1 MIFIFLYFKSISAL
15 RQFRIFFLLAFV
27 CLPFTNYSI
36 DYFIDWLP
44 PHTNL
49 RQRIHVETRQIEQ
62 EISADN
68 WVSKGPI
75 LLEEQDLQ
83 ELVQK
88 SSRADY
94 FYRPDHKIRF
104 VFQGN
109 GIVFDFDTITHSLKR
124 VDRTMH
130 SGYNFSA
137 IRFYRN
143 DVLYSIGGEGFWSY
157 NRHITYFDDKTTKEW
172 EILRPKNLGP
182 AMISDGFQGYSA
194 TDDMYY
200 SGGSNHK
207 NFLED
212 EKIEYPKEF
221 QRFNFKTKTWEVL
234 GNISP
239 KIPLEEHRTIFWNGT
254 HFVQMARDRLYIIDP
269 IKNEVYEYKDNATYF
284 EVGGDHY
291 ISGDTIKYYHFAHRG
306 PIASVPVL
314 ALLKKS
320 KYLGKFY
327 EVDYTSYYLIG
338 ISLLV
343 LVALVY
349 GIYIKKR
356 KLEPTFDALERKL
369 LQALLTAGDEC
380 IPTNELNEIL
390 ECGTKSQENQRR
402 IRFMTIKQVN
412 EKLAFYYN
420 IKNAIER
427 TASTEDKRLITY
439 RLKKGVK
446 EKLKA
451 IL

>member
-1 MIFIFLYFKSISAL
+1 
-15 RQFRIFFLLAFV
+15 
-27 CLPFTNYSI
+27 
-36 DYFIDWLP
+36 
-44 PHTNL
+44 L
-49 RQRIHVETRQIEQ
+49 RQRIHVETRQFEQ

-68 WVSKGPI
+68 WVIKGPI

-88 SSRADY
+88 SSQADY
-94 FYRPDHKIRF
+94 FYRTDHKIRF

-109 GIVFDFDTITHSLKR
+109 GIVFDFDTITHTLSR

-212 EKIEYPKEF
+212 EKIEYSKEF

-234 GNISP
+234 GNISH

-306 PIASVPVL
+306 PIATVPVL
-314 ALLKKS
+314 SLLKKS

-327 EVDYTSYYLIG
+327 EVDYTPYYLIG
-338 ISLLV
+338 ISVLL
-343 LVALVY
+343 LFALIY
-349 GIYIKKR
+349 GIYVKKR

-369 LQALLTAGDEC
+369 LQALLAAGDAC

-420 IKNAIER
+420 INNAIER

-439 RLKKGVK
+439 RLKKSVK
-446 EKLKA
+446 EKIKA